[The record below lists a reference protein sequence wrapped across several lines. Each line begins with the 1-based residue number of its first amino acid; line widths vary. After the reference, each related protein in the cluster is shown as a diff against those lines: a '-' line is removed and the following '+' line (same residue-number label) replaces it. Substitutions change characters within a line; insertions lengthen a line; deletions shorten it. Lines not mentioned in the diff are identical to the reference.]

1 MGTLMDAILALFV
14 LAVASFVFVF
24 VLVDASLSVFAAL
37 VGGLGTIG
45 FELLAYRDPQTVR
58 EYWERPVVQVGSVV
72 LALGG
77 VAAGAVVAPSSV
89 LSFVLGSL
97 VTYLGFYCAMVLWR
111 R

>member
-1 MGTLMDAILALFV
+1 MGTLTDAILALFV
-14 LAVASFVFVF
+14 LAVASFAF
-24 VLVDASLSVFAAL
+24 VLVDASLSVFPVF

-77 VAAGAVVAPSSV
+77 VAVGAVVAPSSV
-89 LSFVLGSL
+89 LSFVLGSI
-97 VTYLGFYCAMVLWR
+97 VTYLGFWCTMVLWR